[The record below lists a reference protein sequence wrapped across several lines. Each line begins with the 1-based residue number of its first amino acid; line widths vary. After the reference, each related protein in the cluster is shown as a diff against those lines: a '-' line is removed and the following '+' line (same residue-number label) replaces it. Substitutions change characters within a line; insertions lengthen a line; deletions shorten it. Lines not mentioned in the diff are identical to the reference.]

1 MAQIKNYVDLES
13 YDEMTTFAGADAE
26 RVVRSYVVTE
36 ETAALAAEILDDLV
50 APRGAAPTIQLVSGR
65 RGIGKSHLLAFLRA
79 LLSTRSLR
87 SIPRHPRLQNPISRL
102 SNRTLF
108 AVELNF
114 AADEQTAFETA
125 LRAALNA
132 VLVEGAGFD
141 DQRWRQAVEREQV
154 FEQTL
159 SLMSL
164 DAHLVLF
171 IDQLSGRWH
180 AAPELIEDDL
190 KWLKMIARQSESLPL
205 RAIIALDERDYAAR
219 LENYGLMTG
228 QPPVIVREMPPQIL
242 SQVIARGVLVK
253 KPDATAELSA
263 LYQQIKRSLPGFA
276 WGEEEFI
283 AYYPVH
289 PALETLAPAIRAHTR
304 NFSLPGFTATTVTRA
319 INRPA
324 MSLVATDELFD
335 RYEYELRKNAATA
348 DVFALYDRI
357 NAEALSGLSV
367 EDRLWAKML
376 AKALTLFLLT
386 DEPVTVQTLAGAT
399 LMFEGSSASE
409 SGCERA
415 ARILSHFEACAPET
429 IYVEGAAEERQ
440 WQRHVVPPPVPL
452 REQLTLAAREIS
464 ADDPRLGSLLISVGG
479 NVFADW
485 NAAEFSAVGIGA
497 TDSGAG
503 RILRPESNFRE
514 ITWRGTTRRG
524 RICTGRVEADQFEAG
539 DHTLNAGDLLGAGIG
554 AEDHTRNPE
563 SGADWRLLIVHF
575 NSTLKPEAPASSPCG
590 LRWHP
595 GVITEEDAL
604 EPLRLFVALDEHPAR
619 EDEAGS
625 EEARRITAELSEQI
639 RQLFVR
645 LYLERGTFVDHHGPR
660 PLLPG
665 CEPAAGFGELLS
677 REIRAAFDSFYP
689 DHPHFDHNFTSEHVL
704 TLLTELFASSS
715 PGNERTR
722 ELAARFAAPL
732 GLVSE
737 SRGKFRLNVF
747 NEAANLPPFIHA
759 LVTLVEIHADAE
771 GRSDVPL
778 PKVTR
783 LLSASPY
790 GLPLAA
796 QHLIL
801 VAFIS
806 SGVYELIDE
815 TTGRRLTKANLHL
828 GFEPSRFTTLRRVA
842 TTDYPLDIL
851 HTWSRR
857 LTGRDDL
864 PALISPDARQTVRD
878 ALADWLEQWREQNLR
893 ERFEELPADL
903 MTMTTWHTVNMS
915 IRRYERAAALV
926 ETILE
931 DALTIETGL
940 SRILDLFGLDIAALE
955 QAWLKMQSLA
965 SFLDWL
971 PMFMQIRNYLLSA
984 ETTGEEKIDQE
995 LDQLLAGLREL
1006 HELLMSESRQQ
1017 LELAFDDYR
1026 ESYSRFYTAAHEASV
1041 GPKAYTEM
1049 IESFYASSEWQ
1060 TFKLLT
1066 QLKLD
1071 GRAFESD
1078 ARMLTEL
1085 VDKTRCDLPIADILQ
1100 RQPHCGCSFR
1110 LNRRLNLGSILDA
1123 FRSLT
1128 RAASACYSEEIWKHR
1143 EELRRDLRDCADEA
1157 LAGSV
1162 SSFIRA
1168 CGEGQTEGLTQE
1180 VVSFLNE
1187 HLPDPPLVAVLPE
1200 IPRFDDGSFTR
1211 EQLRENLNRWID
1223 SLPEEE
1229 GLRFRVERA

>member
-13 YDEMTTFAGADAE
+13 YDEMTAFAGADAE

-65 RGIGKSHLLAFLRA
+65 RGSGKSHLLAFLRA
-79 LLSTRSLR
+79 LLSARALR
-87 SIPRHPRLQNPISRL
+87 SIPRHPRLQTPLSQL
-102 SNRTLF
+102 SNKTLL

-114 AADEQTAFETA
+114 AAGEQTAFA
-125 LRAALNA
+125 AVLRAALNA

-141 DQRWRQAVEREQV
+141 DQRWSQAVEREQV

-164 DAHLVLF
+164 DVHLVLF
-171 IDQLSGRWH
+171 IDQLSSRWH
-180 AAPELIEDDL
+180 AAPQVIEDDL

-205 RAIIALDERDYAAR
+205 HAIIALDERDYAAR
-219 LENYGLMTG
+219 LENYGLTTG
-228 QPPVIVREMPPQIL
+228 QPPVIVREMPPHVL
-242 SQVIARGVLVK
+242 SQVIARGVLIK
-253 KPDATAELSA
+253 KPDAAAELSA
-263 LYQQIKRSLPGFA
+263 LYQQIKRSLPDFA

-319 INRPA
+319 INRPEL
-324 MSLVATDELFD
+324 SLVAVDELFD
-335 RYEYELRKNAATA
+335 RYEYELRKNEATA

-357 NAEALSGLSV
+357 NAQALSRLSV

-386 DEPVTVQTLAGAT
+386 DEPVTVQMLAGAT
-399 LMFEGSSASE
+399 LMFEGGNAAE
-409 SGCERA
+409 SGCDRA

-429 IYVEGAAEERQ
+429 IYVEGTAAKRR
-440 WQRHVVPPPVPL
+440 WQRHVMPPPVPL
-452 REQLTLAAREIS
+452 SEQLSLAAREIS
-464 ADDPRLGSLLISVGG
+464 ADDPRLGALLISVGG
-479 NVFADW
+479 SVFADW
-485 NAAEFSAVGIGA
+485 NAAEFSFVGIGA
-497 TDSGAG
+497 TDSGEG
-503 RILRPESNFRE
+503 RTLRPDSNFRE

-524 RICTGRVEADQFEAG
+524 RICTGRIEEEFGTDDQAANAD
-539 DHTLNAGDLLGAGIG
+539 DLLEARPG
-554 AEDHTRNPE
+554 AEDHARNPE
-563 SGADWRLLIVHF
+563 SGEGWKLLLVDF
-575 NSTLKPEAPASSPCG
+575 NCPLKPEAPVSSPCG

-595 GVITEEDAL
+595 GVVTDEAAL
-604 EPLRLFVALDEHPAR
+604 EPLRLLAALNEHPAR
-619 EDEAGS
+619 EDGAGA
-625 EEARRITAELSEQI
+625 EEARRITAELNEQI
-639 RQLFVR
+639 RELFAR

-660 PLLPG
+660 PLAPG
-665 CEPAAGFGELLS
+665 CSPAAGFGELLS
-677 REIRAAFDSFYP
+677 REIRAALDSFYP
-689 DHPHFDHNFTSEHVL
+689 AHPHFDHNFTSEHVL

-722 ELAARFAAPL
+722 ELAAKFAAPL

-778 PKVTR
+778 HKVTR

-815 TTGRRLTKANLHL
+815 TTGKRLTKANLHL

-851 HTWSRR
+851 HTWSKR

-940 SRILDLFGLDIAALE
+940 SRILDLFGLDIVALE

-984 ETTGEEKIDQE
+984 ETTGEERIDQE

-1026 ESYSRFYTAAHEASV
+1026 ERYSRFYAAAHEASV
-1041 GPKAYTEM
+1041 GPGAYAEM

-1100 RQPHCGCSFR
+1100 RQPHCSCSFR

-1143 EELRRDLRDCADEA
+1143 EALRRDLRDCADEA
-1157 LAGSV
+1157 LAASV

-1168 CGEGQTEGLTQE
+1168 CGEGQTDGLTQE

-1200 IPRFDDGSFTR
+1200 IPRFDEGSFTR